1 MTRFEMIEKIAQY
14 EVESITVTN
23 LEKIALVHLCVSL
36 SNLSDSELEEKVKEI
51 ESYDSQEI

>member
-1 MTRFEMIEKIAQY
+1 MTRFEMIEKIAHY
-14 EVESITVTN
+14 EVESLTVTT
-23 LEKIALVHLCVSL
+23 LEKIAFVHLCLDL

>member
-14 EVESITVTN
+14 EVESLAVTT
-23 LEKIALVHLCVSL
+23 LEKIAFVHLCLDL
-36 SNLSDSELEEKVKEI
+36 SNLSDNELEEKVKEI

>member
-14 EVESITVTN
+14 NVESMTVTN
-23 LEKIALVHLCVSL
+23 LEKIAFVHLCVDL
-36 SNLSDSELEEKVKEI
+36 NNLSDSELVKKVKEI